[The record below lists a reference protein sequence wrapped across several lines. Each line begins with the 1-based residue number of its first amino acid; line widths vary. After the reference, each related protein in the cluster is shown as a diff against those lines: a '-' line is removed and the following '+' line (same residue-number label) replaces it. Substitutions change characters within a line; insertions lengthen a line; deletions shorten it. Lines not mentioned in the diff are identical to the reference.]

1 MNKNLQFLKR
11 LSFAFDGIKKAFKK
25 ESSLRVQGVCAILLF
40 LSCLY
45 LQPSTVWCAVF
56 VAMSVMVISLEM
68 VNSAVEAL
76 LDKAYPEYDET
87 VGFVKDCLAGAVL
100 IASIGSL
107 IVFVIFL
114 YSRGIITSLW

>member
-11 LSFAFDGIKKAFKK
+11 LSFAYNGIVKAFKK

-40 LSCLY
+40 LACLY
-45 LQPSTVWCAVF
+45 LQPSTVWCAIF
-56 VAMSVMVISLEM
+56 VAMSALVISLEM
-68 VNSAVEAL
+68 VNSAVEAI
-76 LDKAYPEYDET
+76 LDKAYPGHDVI

-100 IASIGSL
+100 VACIGSL
-107 IVFVIFL
+107 IVFFIFL